1 MADRWLQKEL
11 ELNEKHEEILARREA
26 LLRQAEI
33 RLGDSQD
40 LSASVAH
47 HWGQAKQRNQEL
59 LEEIAQCQTD
69 AKIQAAKP
77 LSVALTTL
85 KERYWDMVEKE
96 MPEWKEEVKKAAKR
110 DRSNPPSAR

>member
-1 MADRWLQKEL
+1 MADRLLQKEV

-47 HWGQAKQRNQEL
+47 HWNQAKQRNQDL
-59 LEEIAQCQTD
+59 IEEIVQCQTD
-69 AKIQAAKP
+69 AKIQAARP
-77 LSVALTTL
+77 LSVTLTTL
-85 KERYWDMVEKE
+85 KEKYWNMVEQE
-96 MPEWKEEVKKAAKR
+96 MPEWKEEVKKAKK